1 MHQPPS
7 IGQYQIIRELGRGG
21 MGVVY
26 LGYDQGIARQVA
38 IKTILLPQ
46 STHSS
51 DPEASAK
58 LKAALLREARAAGG
72 LAHPNIVTVHQMGEQ
87 DGMLYLVME
96 YLTGGSLEDRLTEG
110 RPIHPDWAVYAL
122 EQVAAA
128 LDYAHA
134 AGFVHRDIKP
144 GNILLATEQADRVKI
159 ADFGLARVVDSS
171 QSLDRIAGT
180 PSYMSPEQVNGEKL
194 NGASDQFALAQLA
207 YRLLTGR
214 TAFVADDYRS
224 LLTQIVAS
232 REVPAHVLNPQLH
245 PQVSAVL
252 SRGLAKM
259 PHERYFNCRDLI
271 SNLRLAIEGRAPQPV
286 AAAVPQP
293 VPREVLVFT
302 PAPQPGNTEVLQ
314 RSRDGGTPAWVA
326 VVAAAFGLA
335 FVMGIA
341 WFLITQFRG
350 KEPEIVARRDDAP
363 ITAPSQPRPEVVLPA
378 PAGNE
383 RPVVVTPPTA
393 EKAPPAP
400 PPPTAVPAAVKPA
413 PKSEPAV
420 AVVREKEPPVDM
432 ELTARLSEIL
442 RNRNAPAGAV
452 QDLLSRGAG
461 ANGAGDRRPIVD
473 AARSCNEEA
482 VRLLLSKGAN
492 PNQLG
497 DSDRSALEALLTY
510 VNTQAT
516 CPNSLAVAKLLLDAG
531 AKPNGSQ
538 YQGRDVL
545 SPPWQAAMRGVEW
558 RPILDLLLT
567 RGADPTMA
575 LSAAT
580 DPRVGRKEGDCNT
593 PVVEMLLAKGAKV
606 EGWNNLGEPLRN
618 AAKSTCP
625 ENVRLLMARGANPT
639 STSKDT
645 EGKNAL
651 QLAVRTRSP
660 QTLATVRTLLEGG
673 ADPFAVD
680 APFQGRQAAV
690 NAFEEAYEYCRVP
703 QVFTLLFESV
713 RDLGKTDRN
722 GRTLLHVV
730 AREGSP
736 DEVRKLLQR
745 GAPLNV
751 RDRDGMTPLG
761 RASSGNA
768 KLLEAAGA
776 AK

>member
-1 MHQPPS
+1 MQPQPPT

-26 LGYDQGIARQVA
+26 LAYDPGIARQVA

-46 STHSS
+46 SAHSS
-51 DPEASAK
+51 NPESSEK
-58 LKAALLREARAAGG
+58 LKSALLREARAAGG

-122 EQVAAA
+122 EQVASA

-159 ADFGLARVVDSS
+159 ADFGLARVVNSS
-171 QSLDRIAGT
+171 QSLDRIVGT
-180 PSYMSPEQVNGEKL
+180 PAYMSPEQVNGEKL

-214 TAFVADDYRS
+214 TAFVAEDYRS

-232 REVPAHVLNPQLH
+232 KEIPAHELNPNLH

-259 PHERYFNCRDLI
+259 AHERYFNCRDLI
-271 SNLRLAIEGRAPQPV
+271 SNLRLALVGRAPIVQ
-286 AAAVPQP
+286 QP
-293 VPREVLVFT
+293 VPQEVLVFT
-302 PAPQPGNTEVLQ
+302 PAPQPGITPGAPNQ
-314 RSRDGGTPAWVA
+314 GSGGGPTPVWVA
-326 VVAAAFGLA
+326 VVAAAVGLCFILGVA
-335 FVMGIA
+335 FLMISLA
-341 WFLITQFRG
+341 RKDS
-350 KEPEIVARRDDAP
+350 KEVLVAKRTEP
-363 ITAPSQPRPEVVLPA
+363 TPTP
-378 PAGNE
+378 G
-383 RPVVVTPPTA
+383 RPVIEKATPPPSATDPPPPSPSTRDVEVPPPSVVTP
-393 EKAPPAP
+393 KP
-400 PPPTAVPAAVKPA
+400 PPPTTETKEKDPPAD
-413 PKSEPAV
+413 
-420 AVVREKEPPVDM
+420 R
-432 ELTARLSEIL
+432 ELTARLSELL
-442 RNRNAPAGAV
+442 RNRNAPIGAV

-461 ANGAGDRRPIVD
+461 ANGLGERRPIVD
-473 AARSCNEEA
+473 AARSCNEDA
-482 VRLLLSKGAN
+482 VKLLLSKGAN

-510 VNTQAT
+510 VNTEKT
-516 CPNSLAVAKLLLDAG
+516 CPNALAVAKLLLDAG
-531 AKPNGSQ
+531 AKPNGTQ

-545 SPPWQAAMRGVEW
+545 SPPWQAAMRGTEW
-558 RPILDLLLT
+558 RPILDLLLAK
-567 RGADPTMA
+567 GADPTLA

-580 DPRVGRKEGDCNT
+580 DPRVGRKEGACNT

-606 EGWNNLGEPLRN
+606 EGWNKLGEPLRN
-618 AAKSTCP
+618 AAKSGCP
-625 ENVRLLMARGANPT
+625 ENVRLLMARGANPA
-639 STSKDT
+639 STSPDA

-651 QLAVRTRSP
+651 QIAVRERSP
-660 QTLATVRTLLEGG
+660 QTVDIVRALLEGG

-680 APFQGRQAAV
+680 TPFQGRETPR
-690 NAFEEAYEYCRVP
+690 NTFEEAYEYCRVP
-703 QVFTLLFESV
+703 QVFTLLFDSV
-713 RDLGKTDRN
+713 RDLKKTDRN
-722 GRTLLHVV
+722 GRTLLHIV
-730 AREGSP
+730 ARDGTAE
-736 DEVRKLLQR
+736 EAQRLIQR

-751 RDRDGMTPLG
+751 RDKDGMTPLG
-761 RASSGNA
+761 RANRSTA
-768 KLLEAAGA
+768 KVLEAAGA

>member
-1 MHQPPS
+1 MQSQPPPN

-26 LGYDQGIARQVA
+26 LGYDPGIARQVA

-46 STHSS
+46 STHGPDPTSS
-51 DPEASAK
+51 EK
-58 LKAALLREARAAGG
+58 LKTALLREARAAGG

-110 RPIHPDWAVYAL
+110 QPIHPDWTVFAL

-194 NGASDQFALAQLA
+194 NGASDQFALAQMA

-232 REVPAHVLNPQLH
+232 REVPAHVLNPRLH
-245 PQVSAVL
+245 PQVSMVL

-271 SNLRLAIEGRAPQPV
+271 SNLRLALEGRAPVAHVQPP
-286 AAAVPQP
+286 VPQ
-293 VPREVLVFT
+293 EVLVFT
-302 PAPQPGNTEVLQ
+302 PAPQSGQTAADPKP
-314 RSRDGGTPAWVA
+314 GGTPPWIALTM
-326 VVAAAFGLA
+326 AALGLA
-335 FVMGIA
+335 FGVGTV
-341 WFLITQFRG
+341 WLLISKASREKT
-350 KEPEIVARRDDAP
+350 EIVARKSGDE
-363 ITAPSQPRPEVVLPA
+363 ITPPRPAPMRPTVTQNPTVV
-378 PAGNE
+378 E
-383 RPVVVTPPTA
+383 
-393 EKAPPAP
+393 P
-400 PPPTAVPAAVKPA
+400 PPPPSSPTVDAPTVKTPTVEGPKPA
-413 PKSEPAV
+413 RVDTEPASPPKD
-420 AVVREKEPPVDM
+420 KEPPVDR
-432 ELTARLSEIL
+432 ELTTRLSEVL
-442 RNRNAPAGAV
+442 RNRNTSAGAV

-461 ANGAGDRRPIVD
+461 ANGFGDRRPIVD

-482 VRLLLSKGAN
+482 VKLLLSKGAN

-510 VNTQAT
+510 VNTSQS
-516 CPNSLAVAKLLLDAG
+516 CPNALAVAKLLLDAG

-558 RPILDLLLT
+558 RPILDLLLAK
-567 RGADPTMA
+567 GADPTMA
-575 LSAAT
+575 LPAAT

-606 EGWNNLGEPLRN
+606 EGWNKLGEPLRN
-618 AAKSTCP
+618 AAKSACP
-625 ENVRLLMARGANPT
+625 DNVRLLLARGANPA
-639 STSKDT
+639 STSPDV

-651 QLAVRTRSP
+651 QLAVRVQSP
-660 QTLATVRTLLEGG
+660 RAVDTVRTLLEGG

-680 APFQGRQAAV
+680 APFQGREAPK
-690 NAFEEAYEYCRVP
+690 NTFEEAYIYCRVP
-703 QVFTLLFESV
+703 QVFNVLFDSV
-713 RDLGKTDRN
+713 RDLRKTDRN

-730 AREGSP
+730 ARDGKAE
-736 DEVRKLLQR
+736 EAQKLIER
-745 GAPLNV
+745 GAPLNI
-751 RDRDGMTPLG
+751 RDKDGMTPLG
-761 RASSGNA
+761 RANRATA
-768 KLLEAAGA
+768 KVLEAAGA

>member
-1 MHQPPS
+1 MQPQQPPPN
-7 IGQYQIIRELGRGG
+7 IGQYQVIRELGRGG

-26 LGYDQGIARQVA
+26 LGYDPGIARQVA

-46 STHSS
+46 SARSS
-51 DPEASAK
+51 DPAAAER
-58 LKAALLREARAAGG
+58 LKTALLREARAAGG

-122 EQVAAA
+122 DQIAAA

-194 NGASDQFALAQLA
+194 NGASDQFALAQMA

-232 REVPAHVLNPQLH
+232 RELPAHTLNPQLH

-271 SNLRLAIEGRAPQPV
+271 SNLRLALEGRAPVAQVQP
-286 AAAVPQP
+286 P
-293 VPREVLVFT
+293 VPPEVLVFT
-302 PAPQPGNTEVLQ
+302 PAPQPGHTAGSNG
-314 RSRDGGTPAWVA
+314 SKDPATSVRIA
-326 VVAAAFGLA
+326 LIAAALGLV
-335 FVMGIA
+335 FVLGVA
-341 WFLITQFRG
+341 WFLISQFRSE
-350 KEPEIVARRDDAP
+350 KTEIIARRTEVPTPAA
-363 ITAPSQPRPEVVLPA
+363 TPSRMPETTRPTVVKP
-378 PAGNE
+378 PVVE
-383 RPVVVTPPTA
+383 DRPV
-393 EKAPPAP
+393 
-400 PPPTAVPAAVKPA
+400 TAVPSPPVVATPSPVPA
-413 PKSEPAV
+413 PTTPT
-420 AVVREKEPPVDM
+420 REKEPPVNQ
-432 ELTARLSEIL
+432 ELTTRLSDML
-442 RNRNAPAGAV
+442 RNRNTPVGAV
-452 QDLLSRGAG
+452 QDLLSRGAA
-461 ANGAGDRRPIVD
+461 ANGFGERRPIVD
-473 AARSCNEEA
+473 AARSCNEDA
-482 VRLLLSKGAN
+482 VKLLLSKGAN

-510 VNTQAT
+510 VNTAQT
-516 CPNSLAVAKLLLDAG
+516 CPNALAVAKLLLDAG

-558 RPILDLLLT
+558 RPILDLLLSK
-567 RGADPTMA
+567 GADPTMA
-575 LSAAT
+575 LPAAT
-580 DPRVGRKEGDCNT
+580 DPRVGRRDGDCNT

-606 EGWNNLGEPLRN
+606 EGWNNLGDPLRN
-618 AAKSTCP
+618 AAKAGCP
-625 ENVRLLMARGANPT
+625 ENIRLLMAKGANPN
-639 STSKDT
+639 STSKDP
-645 EGKNAL
+645 EAKNAL
-651 QLAVRTRSP
+651 QFAVRVQGP
-660 QTLATVRTLLEGG
+660 KAVETVRALLEGG
-673 ADPFAVD
+673 ADPYAVD
-680 APFQGRQAAV
+680 APFQSRDTAR
-690 NAFEEAYEYCRVP
+690 NAFEEAYQYCRVP
-703 QVFTLLFESV
+703 QVFTLLFDSV
-713 RDLGKTDRN
+713 RDLKKTDRN
-722 GRTLLHVV
+722 GRTLLHIV
-730 AREGSP
+730 ARDGTA
-736 DEVRKLLQR
+736 DEVQKLIQR

-751 RDRDGMTPLG
+751 RDKDGMTPLG
-761 RASSGNA
+761 RANRATA
-768 KLLEAAGA
+768 KVLEAAGA